1 MNFQYFLM
9 AIFLTLILFLI
20 ALWINRTARIFIW
33 NYFAGFSALISYL
46 FIDTFTNFIDQ
57 HPEILKIS
65 NPDAVAGFLMNY
77 KTVIII
83 LLYFLFFI
91 LFYKS
96 KLFEVEIEWTI
107 KKIIWYLILPFLTVI
122 NLIFTM
128 MLVINWPSLLTYN
141 EYENFIKSL
150 GITDPHILWFLN
162 FLPWIVILV
171 PIFMLILFIN
181 ISIKITFPTIRKK
194 VKKEQEIQTT
204 TEHTQ
209 EE

>member
-1 MNFQYFLM
+1 M

-46 FIDTFTNFIDQ
+46 FVDTFINFIDQ
-57 HPEILKIS
+57 HPEVLGIS

-77 KTVIII
+77 KTVVII

-96 KLFEVEIEWTI
+96 RLFEVEIEWI
-107 KKIIWYLILPFLTVI
+107 FKKIIGYLILPFLTVI
-122 NLIFTM
+122 DLIFTM

-141 EYENFIKSL
+141 GYENFIKSL
-150 GITDPHILWFLN
+150 GISDPHILWFLN

-181 ISIKITFPTIRKK
+181 ISIRITFPTIRKK
-194 VKKEQEIQTT
+194 VKKEHEEKVVVEHQHEEHQES
-204 TEHTQ
+204 
-209 EE
+209 